1 MKKPFLLFV
10 LFCSVV
16 FCVNAQL
23 NIKGSTKNLYLE
35 HIVAPK
41 EGLFAIGRLYNIHPR
56 HIATYNKIDLNAGL
70 AIGQTIRI
78 PLIDTNFTQKTKKG
92 TPIYY
97 TVGEGEGLLKV
108 SSVNNNVTMQKLREW
123 NGLKN
128 DNVAAG
134 SKLVVGYLVSTE
146 MLAKGP
152 MKEQPQ
158 PKPEKEIAK
167 AEPAKESSQKATT
180 TEKKPADKSAV
191 TEEKTVVKNEPEE
204 KKAVKE
210 VTVNE
215 EPVVKNKPVQE
226 RRLEK
231 SEPVSVS
238 ETIANTDQGYFKTS
252 FEQQVKVYPAAINS
266 TVTSGIFKTTSG
278 WQDAKYYMLMD
289 KVATGTIVRVINPG
303 NNKVIFAKVLGEM
316 NGIRQN
322 DGYDIRIS
330 NAAAATLGIT
340 ETDKFI
346 LKVNY

>member
-1 MKKPFLLFV
+1 MKKPFLLLI

-16 FCVNAQL
+16 CVNAQTGQL
-23 NIKGSTKNLYLE
+23 NIKGSNKNHYLD
-35 HIVAPK
+35 HTVAPK

-56 HIATYNKIDLNAGL
+56 HLAAYNKIDLNAGL
-70 AIGQTIRI
+70 TIGQIIHI
-78 PLIDTNFTQKTKKG
+78 PLTDTNFTQKIKKG
-92 TPIYY
+92 TPVYY
-97 TVGEGEGLLKV
+97 TVGESEGLLKV
-108 SSVNNNVTMQKLREW
+108 SNANNLAMQKLREW
-123 NGLKN
+123 NGLKS
-128 DNVAAG
+128 DNIAAG
-134 SKLVVGYLVSTE
+134 SKLIVGYLISPE
-146 MLAKGP
+146 MLARGSV
-152 MKEQPQ
+152 KEQVPVRS
-158 PKPEKEIAK
+158 EKETVK
-167 AEPAKESSQKATT
+167 AEPIKENAGKSLTSESKPATT
-180 TEKKPADKSAV
+180 A
-191 TEEKTVVKNEPEE
+191 EKTVVKNEPEE
-204 KKAVKE
+204 KKVVKE
-210 VTVNE
+210 VAVNE

-231 SEPVSVS
+231 SEPASMP
-238 ETIANTDQGYFKTS
+238 ETTANPDQGYFKTS

-303 NNKVIFAKVLGEM
+303 NNKIIFAKVLGEM

-330 NAAAATLGIT
+330 NAAAATLGVT